1 MSKDI
6 IFWDWNGTMLDD
18 VSVCVDSINQM
29 LLKRQMPLVNPESY
43 KELFNF
49 PVRDYYLKLGFDF
62 SQNSFEELSEEFI
75 STYKSKI
82 IDAVLQPDVVNVL
95 YYFQAIG
102 KIQIVISAME
112 QKMLEEMLTEYK
124 IRHYFQD
131 AIGLSDIY
139 AKSKIDLAKKYIEEQ
154 KMDVNN
160 AVFIG
165 DTLHDVEVAQHIG
178 VDVLLVSNGHHSLER
193 LSVNG
198 NKIINDLGVL
208 LQKDFFFTEL
218 VN

>member
-1 MSKDI
+1 MLKDI

-29 LLKRQMPLVNPESY
+29 LSKRQMPLINSESY

-49 PVRDYYLKLGFDF
+49 PVRDYYQKLGFDF
-62 SQNSFEELSEEFI
+62 SRNSFEELSEEFI
-75 STYKSKI
+75 STYKSKTI
-82 IDAVLQPDVVNVL
+82 NAVLQPNVVNVL

-102 KIQIVISAME
+102 KIQVVISAME
-112 QKMLEEMLTEYK
+112 QKMLEKMLTEYK

-131 AIGLSDIY
+131 ALGLSDIY
-139 AKSKIDLAKKYIEEQ
+139 AKSKVELAKKYIEEQ

-165 DTLHDVEVAQHIG
+165 DTLHDVEVAQHVG

-198 NKIINDLGVL
+198 NKIIHDLGVL
-208 LQKDFFFTEL
+208 LQKDFSL
-218 VN
+218 QN